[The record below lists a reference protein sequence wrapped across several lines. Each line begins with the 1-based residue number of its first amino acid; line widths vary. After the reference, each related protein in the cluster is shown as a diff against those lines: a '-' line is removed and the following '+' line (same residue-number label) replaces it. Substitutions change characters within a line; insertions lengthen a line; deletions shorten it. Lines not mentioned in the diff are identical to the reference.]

1 MTHYRSYP
9 ASIHPCLSI
18 SREDI
23 DPTPNPPTY
32 ATTTTSRLTVSIS
45 ILNEPH
51 FLNIKRGWNG
61 YADDRLLDKP
71 FIQTRKK
78 GSSEVSEVG
87 KLIHHRGSGLFKHHI
102 ICINEEKEEKFS
114 LWSNKR

>member
-32 ATTTTSRLTVSIS
+32 ATTSTTTSRLTVSIS

-51 FLNIKRGWNG
+51 FFKIKKRGWKLERH
-61 YADDRLLDKP
+61 ADDRLLDKP
-71 FIQTRKK
+71 FIHTRKK

-87 KLIHHRGSGLFKHHI
+87 KLIHHRGSGLFKHHV
-102 ICINEEKEEKFS
+102 ICT
-114 LWSNKR
+114 

>member
-18 SREDI
+18 SRKDI

-32 ATTTTSRLTVSIS
+32 ATTTTTSRLTVSIS

-51 FLNIKRGWNG
+51 FFKIKKNEDGTACGR
-61 YADDRLLDKP
+61 
-71 FIQTRKK
+71 Q
-78 GSSEVSEVG
+78 
-87 KLIHHRGSGLFKHHI
+87 I
-102 ICINEEKEEKFS
+102 IG
-114 LWSNKR
+114 